1 MIKPLSIDQLLPK
14 SSSVNLPFKTTAE
27 LEDLPGILGQDRA
40 LKAIEF
46 GISVHHRGFNLFV
59 MGPSGFGQHGIIRKY
74 LARKAQQED
83 SPADW
88 CYVRNFEQD
97 YKPKA
102 LKLPAGQ
109 GKAFKKDMKNLVED
123 LGKAINAAF
132 EASEY
137 QDQIQSIEKLFTK
150 KQAGL
155 IDKHVDKAS
164 ENNISLS
171 QTSSGFMLAPMK
183 DGKVL
188 SEEEY
193 EALPEDE
200 IDQIDE
206 KIGIF
211 QDELEYLVP
220 EMSRQRREYNI
231 KVKKLNR
238 KVALFAT
245 SSLIKDVRRRYKT
258 FPHIISYLKAVQ
270 DDVLEHL
277 EDFTEPE
284 EDESNSSEQQTT
296 VASGDTL
303 RRYQVNLLVD
313 SSRESGAPVVYLDN
327 PTYHNLMGRIEYESR
342 SSGLN
347 TNFTLIKSG
356 ALLNANGGYLVL
368 DAHKILS
375 IPHSWEALKR
385 ALYAKKVKIESLDQV
400 VNADTTITLEPEA
413 IPLKIKIILL
423 GNRNTYYLLH
433 EMDPDFPELFKIEA
447 DFDEELERNEDNS
460 LSYARLIASRARKF
474 ELHDMDASAVAR
486 VIEFSSRLAQDSEKL
501 STRLRTIDDL
511 LIETQ
516 YWTSQA
522 KHKFITA
529 EDVQKAINA
538 QISRTGRIQTL
549 IQQDIQRGTLLI
561 DTEGEVVGQINGLS
575 VFEVGKYSFGQP
587 SRISATVQLGDGKI
601 INIEREVDLSGSI
614 HDKGVLILSAL
625 LASRYTK
632 DTPLSFSASIT
643 FEQSYG
649 HIDGDS
655 ASLAELCALI
665 SALTDTPLKQSF
677 AITGSLNQQG
687 RVQAIGGVNEKIE
700 GFFDICNERG
710 LTGKQ
715 GCIIP
720 AVNVKNLILREDI
733 IDAVKNGRFC
743 IYPVNHYEEALEILT
758 EINAGEELADGNFE
772 KGSLNDRLMNKL
784 CHYAKM
790 RRASNIRITN

>member
-1 MIKPLSIDQLLPK
+1 MIKPLSIEQLLPQC
-14 SSSVNLPFKTTAE
+14 SSQNLPFNSTAD
-27 LEDLPGILGQDRA
+27 LEDLPDILGQDRA

-46 GISVHHRGFNLFV
+46 AIGVHHRGFNLFV

-74 LARKAQQED
+74 LARIAKEEATP
-83 SPADW
+83 SDW

-97 YKPKA
+97 YKPTA

-109 GKAFKKDMKNLVED
+109 GKALKKDMKNLIED

-137 QDQIQSIEKLFTK
+137 QAQIQSIEKAFGK
-150 KQAGL
+150 KQSGL
-155 IDKHVDKAS
+155 IEKHVDNAH
-164 ENNISLS
+164 ENDINLS
-171 QTSSGFMLAPMK
+171 QTPTGFLLAPMI

-188 SEEEY
+188 SEDEY
-193 EALPEDE
+193 DELPDDE
-200 IDQIDE
+200 IALIEE
-206 KIGIF
+206 KISAF

-231 KVKKLNR
+231 KVNKLNR
-238 KVALFAT
+238 KVATFA
-245 SSLIKDVRRRYKT
+245 SSNLIKDVRRRYKT
-258 FPHIISYLKAVQ
+258 FPHIVNYLKGVQ

-277 EDFTEPE
+277 DEFTDSE
-284 EDESNSSEQQTT
+284 EDESNNNETPVTNNADALQ
-296 VASGDTL
+296 
-303 RRYQVNLLVD
+303 RYQVNLLVD
-313 SSRESGAPVVYLDN
+313 KSRENGAPVIYLDN

-342 SSGLN
+342 STGLN

-356 ALLNANGGYLVL
+356 ALLNANGGYLIL
-368 DAHKILS
+368 DAHKILTQ
-375 IPHSWEALKR
+375 PHSWEAIKR

-413 IPLKIKIILL
+413 IPLKLKIILL
-423 GNRNTYYLLH
+423 GDRNTYYLLH

-447 DFDEELERNEDNS
+447 DFDEELIRNDDNT
-460 LSYARLIASRARKF
+460 LSYARLIASRVRKF
-474 ELHDMDASAVAR
+474 ELNDMDASAVAR
-486 VIEFSSRLAQDSEKL
+486 VIEFSSRIAQDSEKL

-511 LIETQ
+511 LIEAH
-516 YWTSQA
+516 YWA
-522 KHKFITA
+522 NKANHEIIVA
-529 EDVQKAINA
+529 DDVQNAINA
-538 QISRTGRIQTL
+538 QINRTGRIQKL
-549 IQQDIQRGTLLI
+549 IQKDIQHGTLLI
-561 DTEGEVVGQINGLS
+561 DTDGETVGQINGLS
-575 VFEVGKYSFGQP
+575 VYEIGKYSFGQP
-587 SRISATVQLGDGKI
+587 SRISATVHLGNGKI

-625 LASRYTK
+625 LANRYTK

-665 SALTDTPLKQSF
+665 SALTNIPLSQSF

-700 GFFDICNERG
+700 GFFDICCQRG

-720 AVNVKNLILREDI
+720 KINVKNLVLRDDI
-733 IDAVKNGRFC
+733 VQALKESRFY
-743 IYPVNHYEEALEILT
+743 IYPVEHYEEALEILT
-758 EINAGEELADGNFE
+758 NLSAGEELADGSFE
-772 KGSLNDRLMNKL
+772 KNSINDRLMKQL
-784 CHYAKM
+784 CKYAKM